1 VRLPP
6 RAYGHA
12 QRESAVPERDW
23 IIIIILGFGW
33 GTSFFFNEVLLREM
47 GPLSVSFMRVSMAA
61 VFCWAWLALRGKS
74 PMVAWNLLPQFAF
87 LGAMM
92 FAIPFA
98 VYPLGQQYVASG
110 VAGIVNALTPVMVV
124 IVSHFWPDGERATVL
139 KSLGVLAGF
148 FGIALLTTRALSTG
162 EPGQLWGTLLIM
174 LAPVSYAIAMN
185 YIRRLFSLNVDVV
198 LAWSFSFASLFML
211 PFVVGAEQIPTALSW
226 ETWGAVA
233 VLGCVLTGASFMVA
247 FRILPRAGATK
258 TSTVTFIAPVSAVLI
273 GYFVLQEELG
283 ALHFAGMASIFF
295 GLLLID
301 GRLFRRKSEN
311 PSTAK

>member
-1 VRLPP
+1 MGARMLD
-6 RAYGHA
+6 
-12 QRESAVPERDW
+12 RDW
-23 IIIIILGFGW
+23 IIIIVLGIGW

-47 GPLSVSFMRVSMAA
+47 GPLAVSFARVSMAA
-61 VFCWAWLALRGKS
+61 AFCWLWLFATGGS
-74 PMVAWNLLPQFAF
+74 PRVDRSLFPKFAF
-87 LGAMM
+87 MGAMM

-98 VYPLGQQYVASG
+98 VYPLGQQFVASG

-124 IVSHFWPDGERATVL
+124 IVSHFWPGGERATYL

-148 FGIALLTTRALSTG
+148 AGIALLTARALTTN
-162 EPGQLWGTLLIM
+162 EPTQVWGTLLIM

-185 YIRRLFSLNVDVV
+185 YVRRLYTIEVPVV
-198 LAWSFSFASLFML
+198 LAWSFSFAALFML
-211 PFVVGAEQIPTALSW
+211 PVTVVFESLPSALSL
-226 ETWGAVA
+226 ETWGAIA
-233 VLGCVLTGASFMVA
+233 FLGCVLTGASFLVA

-283 ALHFAGMASIFF
+283 ALHFAGMGAIFL

-301 GRLFRRKSEN
+301 GRLFRRSIVKAVGGE
-311 PSTAK
+311 

>member
-1 VRLPP
+1 MPD
-6 RAYGHA
+6 
-12 QRESAVPERDW
+12 RDW
-23 IIIIILGFGW
+23 IIIIVLGFGW

-47 GPLSVSFMRVSMAA
+47 GPLAVSFARVTMAA
-61 VFCWAWLALRGKS
+61 VFCWLCLGLRRSS
-74 PMVAWNLLPQFAF
+74 PKVELRLLPQFAF

-139 KSLGVLAGF
+139 KSLGVLSGF
-148 FGIALLTTRALSTG
+148 FGIALLTTKALTAG
-162 EPGQLWGTLLIM
+162 EPSQVWGTLLIM

-198 LAWSFSFASLFML
+198 LAWSFTFASLFML
-211 PFVVGAEQIPTALSW
+211 PFVLGFEELPVHLSLQ
-226 ETWGAVA
+226 TWGAIA
-233 VLGCVLTGASFMVA
+233 FLGCVLTGASFMVA

-283 ALHFAGMASIFF
+283 PLHFAGMAAIFF

-301 GRLFRRKSEN
+301 GRLFRRK
-311 PSTAK
+311 A